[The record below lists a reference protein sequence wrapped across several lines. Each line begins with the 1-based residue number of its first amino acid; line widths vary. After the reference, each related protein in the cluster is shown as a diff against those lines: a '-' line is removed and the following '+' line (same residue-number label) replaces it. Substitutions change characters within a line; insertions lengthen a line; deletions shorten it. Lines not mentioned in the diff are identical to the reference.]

1 MIHWYYGSTI
11 PIPFKHMNRTVISKE
26 SSIKHMNRTVI
37 SKENLEPFTMTTR
50 SPLLQALSDHHV
62 HTSVVDMDH
71 YRKLGRVK
79 TDYIISVQ
87 PDEMAQD
94 TFESFK

>member
-1 MIHWYYGSTI
+1 
-11 PIPFKHMNRTVISKE
+11 
-26 SSIKHMNRTVI
+26 
-37 SKENLEPFTMTTR
+37 MTTR

-62 HTSVVDMDH
+62 HASIVDMDH